1 MKDHEIKSLHG
12 NRRSPKRSICRSI
25 FTSPLFYLTLA
36 FLAFFVGYYTATS
49 NPFPSSSSSAAATNN
64 INFPSRLAATTAA
77 MTLPPEIDNFR
88 VAPNCID
95 PIPADLIRETVL
107 TRVYGGASP
116 FDNFPPP
123 HVANSLR
130 HRSLKGWGSKG
141 AVFRH
146 LIEEVRPKIII
157 EVGTFL
163 GASAVHMATLT
174 RQLGLD
180 DTLILCIDDFR
191 GWPGFREQFQFINHI
206 NGDVMLLYQ
215 FMQNVVYSN
224 VTDSVLPLPFSTGS
238 TLSRL
243 CQWGVTAD
251 LIEIDAGHEFNSA
264 WSDINRAFRLL
275 RPGGVMFGH
284 DYFRMGDNRGV
295 RRAVNLFAQIY
306 GLRVQTDGEHWV
318 IHTS

>member
-1 MKDHEIKSLHG
+1 MNDPEIKSPRAKKG
-12 NRRSPKRSICRSI
+12 PPKPSFCLSI
-25 FTSPLFYLTLA
+25 FNSPPFYLTLLLLS
-36 FLAFFVGYYTATS
+36 FYVGYFTATS
-49 NPFPSSSSSAAATNN
+49 NSSSSAPATTTNN
-64 INFPSRLAATTAA
+64 LASATAA

-95 PIPADLIRETVL
+95 PIPTDLIRETIL

>member
-12 NRRSPKRSICRSI
+12 NRRAPKRSICRSI

-36 FLAFFVGYYTATS
+36 LLAFFAGYYTATS
-49 NPFPSSSSSAAATNN
+49 TSSSSAAATTNT

-95 PIPADLIRETVL
+95 PIPTDLIRETLL

-130 HRSLKGWGSKG
+130 DRKLKGWGSKG